1 MEENKTGKKKTQYY
15 ILAILIVTVL
25 VVSTAAAGDSGSP
38 FGRIAPEGELLR
50 FNGWTRHTAQGEVPL
65 ELPCYLWLKNASCSI
80 TNTLPMALGQGTY
93 LAFESSGSIVRVYI
107 SGECVYSNEEMFMRT
122 VRDGSVYNYVPMDI
136 AYAGASIAIEF
147 EPVEPYFSG
156 ALPRILLGTRAELLM
171 YAKSMDSYNMQMSYS
186 VTFLGLIV
194 ILLSITVFSYERS
207 FGELLILGF
216 YLTLC
221 GITLYIT
228 CRGYVSYRTGA
239 EAMVYAFFDRSFLF
253 LPVIFTFYCMYRSR
267 DEKPRMYRALIL
279 AGSLWFVGASFLL
292 SFCSDMSLR
301 MLRDADYIYVILMYA
316 MCMYKIMTGS
326 GERRYTV
333 LNVAAILPIVA
344 GAFLEGLTHAG
355 FSSGRRISP
364 FIAGMLISSVMLTF
378 NAALALHRHYAE
390 QLEMEKELSESRMR
404 ILLDQMKSHFIRNC
418 ITTIRAMIKFEP
430 DKAYD
435 LMHDFSEYITY
446 NIDSIRSP
454 KLIPLEKEINHIEAY
469 VNLELERL
477 SPRLSVEYDFREK
490 GARVPQLS
498 IEPFV
503 ENAVKHGI
511 WPKRGPGT
519 VWVSS
524 VRDDDTCIITV
535 RDDGVGFDTSQESA
549 EERYG
554 IGIGN
559 AVERLREMAGGSVE
573 IEGKKDEGTVVT
585 IRIPLN
591 GNEDAD

>member
-1 MEENKTGKKKTQYY
+1 M
-15 ILAILIVTVL
+15 
-25 VVSTAAAGDSGSP
+25 
-38 FGRIAPEGELLR
+38 
-50 FNGWTRHTAQGEVPL
+50 
-65 ELPCYLWLKNASCSI
+65 
-80 TNTLPMALGQGTY
+80 
-93 LAFESSGSIVRVYI
+93 
-107 SGECVYSNEEMFMRT
+107 
-122 VRDGSVYNYVPMDI
+122 
-136 AYAGASIAIEF
+136 
-147 EPVEPYFSG
+147 
-156 ALPRILLGTRAELLM
+156 
-171 YAKSMDSYNMQMSYS
+171 
-186 VTFLGLIV
+186 
-194 ILLSITVFSYERS
+194 FSYERS

-267 DEKPRMYRALIL
+267 DEKPRLYRALIL

-292 SFCSDMSLR
+292 SFCGGMSLR

-316 MCMYKIMTGS
+316 MCMYKTMTGS
-326 GERRYTV
+326 GERRYIV

-344 GAFLEGLTHAG
+344 GAFLEGLTHSG

-446 NIDSIRSP
+446 NINSIRASV
-454 KLIPLEKEINHIEAY
+454 LVPLEKEIKHIEAY
-469 VNLELERL
+469 VNLEVERL

-511 WPKRGPGT
+511 WPKKGPGT

-549 EERYG
+549 ETRYG